1 MKIVSRLF
9 VAFGLGAISL
19 VAAEP
24 SAPVAMPAAPAVKL
38 AVAISID
45 QFRADYLI
53 RFRPYFVEGG
63 FRRLLEGGADF
74 RNNYYRYAYT
84 ITAPGHASIM
94 SGVFPAQHGITANE
108 WLERNDWRAQSNVED
123 IDAPLVGLPSDL
135 ALPTL
140 RLPIAGRSPKN
151 FKATTVGDQL
161 KLRFGANS
169 KVFAASN
176 KDRSAILMSGKL
188 ADGAYWDEA
197 GHFVTSRYYRD
208 QLPAW
213 VAAFNAEQRARKY
226 HGTTWE
232 RLLPVAV
239 YDAVQGPDD
248 APGESTDYGFTRT
261 FPKKI
266 DGGKPELSA
275 EYFDALDNS
284 PYALESLGDFVQRAI
299 KEEQL
304 GRHAATDMLC
314 VSFSQIDSVGHSFG
328 PDSHEL
334 MDSVLRLDRILAQI
348 LDTIDREVG
357 LKNCVIVLTAD
368 HGASPLPER
377 VRALRPDIDAGRI
390 VGSELDAVMTKA
402 LDQAFGPLPK
412 DMLWFTREN
421 SGYHVRPQASTAS
434 KRPVAAIAE
443 VIKATL
449 LQQPGI
455 AQVYTRAEMLAT
467 PLQTEGDSM
476 LQMLRRSYYPPRDR
490 DVVFIL
496 KPYYIVR
503 APSGTT
509 HGMPYDY
516 DRHVPQL
523 WFGAGIPAGVHLE
536 HVGIDDIAPTMSS
549 LLGIPRPPEAMGKA
563 LF

>member
-9 VAFGLGAISL
+9 VAFGLVCVSL
-19 VAAEP
+19 SAAE
-24 SAPVAMPAAPAVKL
+24 SPAAVTAPATPAIKL
-38 AVAISID
+38 AVVISID
-45 QFRADYLI
+45 QLRADYLI
-53 RFRPYFVEGG
+53 RFRPHFVEGG
-63 FRRLLEGGADF
+63 FKRLLEGGADF

-108 WLERNDWRAQSNVED
+108 WLERDGWRAQSNVED
-123 IDAPLVGLPSDL
+123 IASPLVGLPSDM
-135 ALPTL
+135 AIPTL

-161 KLRFGANS
+161 KLRFGPNS

-176 KDRSAILMSGKL
+176 KDRSAILMAGKL
-188 ADGAYWDEA
+188 ADAAYWDEA

-208 QLPAW
+208 ALPAW
-213 VAAFNAEQRARKY
+213 VAAFNAEQKARKY
-226 HGTTWE
+226 RGSTWD
-232 RLLPVAV
+232 RLLPAAV

-248 APGESTDYGFTRT
+248 APGETTDYGLTRT

-266 DGGKPELSA
+266 DGGTPELSA

-334 MDSVLRLDRILAQI
+334 MDSMLRLDRILAQL

-357 LKNCVIVLTAD
+357 LKNCVFVLTSD

-377 VRALRPDIDAGRI
+377 VKALRPDIDAGRI
-390 VGSELDAVMTKA
+390 SGTELDAAMTKA
-402 LDQAFGPLPK
+402 LDQAFGPLPR

-421 SGYHVRPQASTAS
+421 SGYHVRPPAITAS
-434 KRPVAAIAE
+434 RRPVGAIAE

-449 LQQPGI
+449 LQQEGI
-455 AQVYTRAEMLAT
+455 AQAYTRAEMLAT
-467 PLQTEGDSM
+467 PLDMDGESM
-476 LQMLRRSYYPPRDR
+476 LKLLRRSYYPPRDR
-490 DVVFIL
+490 DVVFVL
-496 KPYYIVR
+496 KPYYIIR
-503 APSGTT
+503 TPSGTT

-523 WFGAGIPAGVHLE
+523 WFGAGVPAGVHLE
-536 HVGIDDIAPTMSS
+536 RVGIDDIAPTMSS
-549 LLGIPRPPEAMGKA
+549 LLGLPPPPEALGRA